1 LRFGRL
7 EKKVGSLE
15 EKLKPVPS
23 EGVRIDFDSFSDPE
37 KLLFRRIWDIEEKY
51 GFSPPPDVL
60 VADMELL
67 LKAGEIVCMR
77 VTELFM
83 VVLRGFLARGEVEE
97 WFLKLHFYNF
107 LEDLCECVS
116 NVRKWSVQDREEF
129 LRDMNEKGWK
139 DTVYRIPRGFSEYD
153 FGVNEEKKE

>member
-1 LRFGRL
+1 M
-7 EKKVGSLE
+7 GSLE

-23 EGVRIDFDSFSDPE
+23 EGVRIDFDSLSDPE
-37 KLLFRRIWDIEEKY
+37 KLLLRKVWEIEEKY

-60 VADMELL
+60 AANMELL
-67 LKAGEIVCMR
+67 LKAGEIVYMR
-77 VTELFM
+77 VIELFM
-83 VVLRGFLARGEVEE
+83 VVLREFLAEGEVEE

-139 DTVYRIPRGFSEYD
+139 DKVYRIPRGFNEYN